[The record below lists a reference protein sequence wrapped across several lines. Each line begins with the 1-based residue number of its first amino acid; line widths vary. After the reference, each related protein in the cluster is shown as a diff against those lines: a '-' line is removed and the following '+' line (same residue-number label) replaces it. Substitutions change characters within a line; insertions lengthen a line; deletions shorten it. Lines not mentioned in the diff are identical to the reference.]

1 MDKKVQQ
8 TEKEKKKKKS
18 PAKNKQKEEGSKG
31 KLLQKKKTG
40 IYPDSE
46 PDEGSLR

>member
-1 MDKKVQQ
+1 MKFCKQEKKKVQQ
-8 TEKEKKKKKS
+8 RINRRRKAQKE
-18 PAKNKQKEEGSKG
+18 NYYKQK
-31 KLLQKKKTG
+31 TV